1 MENVYDHVNWDFL
14 LYLLGR
20 CRFGVTWR
28 SWISWC
34 ISMAKFSVLIN
45 GCPTGFFSSSHN
57 LRQGDPLS
65 SFLFVISIEALS
77 KMISAMV
84 AHGFMARFSIGDPNR
99 GIITLSHLHFTND
112 TLLFCEADRNQLKS
126 LKALLLCC
134 EVVLDL
140 KVNFDKLEIVLVENV
155 SNTLQL
161 ASILGCKRGL
171 GEFYSRARVV
181 LSQIKFWRDIWCG
194 NEALKDSFP
203 DIFCVACNQDA
214 SVVDLVLHL
223 RDQMQWNVTFSRAVQ
238 DWEVDNFEAF
248 FSLLYSAKLNS
259 QQADRLWWTPA
270 GKGTFSVRPFYK
282 SLSHIA
288 HNQFSWRNKTP
299 PKAVFFTWTAAL
311 EKILTIDKLRKRLP
325 IALAHAHID
334 FGIDELFSQTS
345 LQRIEAASST
355 DVASL
360 TFGLVLLMKLVRT
373 KMGVPLLVPQM
384 NVVVLPFLLAA
395 TSN

>member
-161 ASILGCKRGL
+161 ASILGCKVASFPMSYLGL
-171 GEFYSRARVV
+171 PLGAASRA
-181 LSQIKFWRDIWCG
+181 
-194 NEALKDSFP
+194 
-203 DIFCVACNQDA
+203 
-214 SVVDLVLHL
+214 
-223 RDQMQWNVTFSRAVQ
+223 
-238 DWEVDNFEAF
+238 
-248 FSLLYSAKLNS
+248 
-259 QQADRLWWTPA
+259 
-270 GKGTFSVRPFYK
+270 
-282 SLSHIA
+282 
-288 HNQFSWRNKTP
+288 
-299 PKAVFFTWTAAL
+299 
-311 EKILTIDKLRKRLP
+311 
-325 IALAHAHID
+325 
-334 FGIDELFSQTS
+334 
-345 LQRIEAASST
+345 SSI
-355 DVASL
+355 
-360 TFGLVLLMKLVRT
+360 
-373 KMGVPLLVPQM
+373 
-384 NVVVLPFLLAA
+384 
-395 TSN
+395 